1 MSRGRL
7 PFRGIPGE
15 YHRIMNPGG
24 LEVLVASGFGWRLAS
39 RDGERWLLPDEAS
52 RSNDPA
58 TGIVDEVRLVKSALL
73 YADRVEILSIRVFLG
88 AFSMA
93 AEHAHKTG
101 DERRLDELF
110 QMKVAAD
117 HGAGH
122 ELMLPDRRKERMKLA
137 ESWVETRRDWVGGV
151 LKQPGWAELAE
162 VAASGVI
169 SIVGLASNQDGI
181 TPRAV
186 GIQYIARL
194 LHALSPTSTEL
205 PMLDGFS
212 MPVAEIARQH
222 GYFDGLAGSKSE
234 AQLAGSVLGYLP
246 AFPDAPMELLLSAR
260 VELRPSLIKFRAAI
274 ADLAL
279 RIESNPWDAAYQA
292 EVDAAFRREIAPLVR
307 EIEELAAERRLG
319 TALRRGVASSAGA
332 AALKSLIAVAAAGVA
347 SLSDVAQVAAGIAV
361 AGAELGGDVIKD
373 RRELQKQMQ
382 GNKMFW
388 LFDLTRRLE

>member
-1 MSRGRL
+1 
-7 PFRGIPGE
+7 
-15 YHRIMNPGG
+15 MNSGG

-39 RDGERWLLPDEAS
+39 RDGERWLFPDEAS
-52 RSNDPA
+52 RTNDPA
-58 TGIVDEVRLVKSALL
+58 AGIVEEIRLIKSALL

-93 AEHAHKTG
+93 AEHAHTTG
-101 DERRLDELF
+101 DERGLDELF

-122 ELMLPDRRKERMKLA
+122 ELLLPQRRQERLKLA
-137 ESWVETRRDWVGGV
+137 ETWVETQRDWVGGI

-162 VAASGVI
+162 AASPGAI
-169 SIVGLASNQDGI
+169 SIVGLASNEHGI
-181 TPRAV
+181 TPRSV
-186 GIQYIARL
+186 GIQYVARL

-212 MPVAEIARQH
+212 MPIAELARQH
-222 GYFDGLAGSKSE
+222 GYFDGLGGSKGE

-246 AFPDAPMELLLSAR
+246 AFPDAPMEWLLAAR

-279 RIESNPWDAAYQA
+279 KIESNPWDAAYAA
-292 EVDAAFRREIAPLVR
+292 EVDATFRREIAPLVR

-319 TALRRGVASSAGA
+319 PSLKRGVASSAGA
-332 AALKSLIAVAAAGVA
+332 AALKSLIAVAAAGAA
-347 SLSDVAQVAAGIAV
+347 SLSDVAQVAAGVAV
-361 AGAELGGDVIKD
+361 AGAELGGEVVKD
-373 RRELQKQMQ
+373 RRDLKKQMQ

-388 LFDLTRRLE
+388 LFDLARRLRS